1 MSTLNRFTRIQN
13 DTSNVGKFRTS
24 LLVGAC
30 DLGEVAA
37 TSVPIFQDSEGISVN
52 SISTLTK
59 LNLNLRKHLVT
70 DNPVEQL
77 VAINGVKV
85 NVGVSPQ

>member
-1 MSTLNRFTRIQN
+1 MSTLNLFTRIQN

-37 TSVPIFQDSEGISVN
+37 TSPPIFQDSNGVSSN

-59 LNLNLRKHLVT
+59 LNLNLRKHLAT

-77 VAINGVKV
+77 VAVNGLKV
-85 NVGVSPQ
+85 NVGVSLQ